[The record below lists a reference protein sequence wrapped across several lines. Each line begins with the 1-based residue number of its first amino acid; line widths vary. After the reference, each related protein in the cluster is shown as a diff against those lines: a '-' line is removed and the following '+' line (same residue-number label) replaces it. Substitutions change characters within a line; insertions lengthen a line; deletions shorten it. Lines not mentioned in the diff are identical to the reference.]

1 MYESSV
7 DVVEGMLTNVFG
19 VVFALSLICNTYLDD
34 SENDHLV

>member
-19 VVFALSLICNTYLDD
+19 VVFALSLICNTYLVD
-34 SENDHLV
+34 SENNHLV